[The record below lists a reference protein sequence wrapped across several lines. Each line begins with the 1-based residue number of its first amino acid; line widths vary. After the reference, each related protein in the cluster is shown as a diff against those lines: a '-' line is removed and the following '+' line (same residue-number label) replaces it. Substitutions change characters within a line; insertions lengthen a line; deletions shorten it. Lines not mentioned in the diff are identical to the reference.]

1 MKMNKD
7 DFDALK
13 NSGDNSTTIE
23 AIKARIFGIG
33 VMIIIL
39 SILALLY
46 SAYELAYLIRYGFYG
61 STLNLIILSAGVL
74 LSIFFIIF
82 GSWLVKIKRF

>member
-46 SAYELAYLIRYGFYG
+46 SAYELAYLIRYGFYD